1 MELVIGGAYQGKWEY
16 AKKKFP
22 QIDWVDGESCTLE
35 ELLRAGGVNGFH
47 NFLGRQIDQGAD
59 VQNLAEL
66 IFEKNPDLIIVS
78 DEVGYGVVPADARD
92 RAFREAVG
100 RVCCKLAEKAER
112 VYRIVC
118 GNAMVIKDTVAKD
131 A

>member
-16 AKKKFP
+16 AKKKFL

-35 ELLRAGGVNGFH
+35 ELLQAGGVNGFH
-47 NFLGRQIDQGAD
+47 KFLGRQIDQGAD

-66 IFEKNPDLIIVS
+66 LFEKNPDLVIVS

-100 RVCCKLAEKAER
+100 RVCCKLAQKADR

-118 GNAMVIKDTVAKD
+118 GNAVVIKDTVMKNA
-131 A
+131 